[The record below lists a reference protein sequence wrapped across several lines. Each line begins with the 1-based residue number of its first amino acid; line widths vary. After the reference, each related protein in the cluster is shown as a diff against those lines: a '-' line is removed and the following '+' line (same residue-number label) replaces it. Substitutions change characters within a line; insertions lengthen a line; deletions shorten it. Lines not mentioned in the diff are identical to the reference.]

1 MVLCHW
7 ENMFA
12 QRIPTR
18 VSVAGTA
25 VIAGQEQS
33 FFILIVLIF
42 CPLIYMC
49 NKASIFVFLYL
60 LLKNLTLVCFFFP
73 LFFWNVSLGQV
84 SHLLSF
90 TFLSPTKIN
99 MTVAN
104 AKSGSGKLLWGVGWG
119 WDGVSLS
126 TISNQLIAAVW
137 CVKPFFMVDCPEIF
151 VWVCLLLLVKVHVYI
166 NMKFRNC
173 ISFFFFNT
181 LQLVICKNHEAK
193 FCRLWAALIYQPLCS
208 FFLSELSLHSQS

>member
-1 MVLCHW
+1 
-7 ENMFA
+7 
-12 QRIPTR
+12 
-18 VSVAGTA
+18 
-25 VIAGQEQS
+25 
-33 FFILIVLIF
+33 
-42 CPLIYMC
+42 
-49 NKASIFVFLYL
+49 
-60 LLKNLTLVCFFFP
+60 
-73 LFFWNVSLGQV
+73 
-84 SHLLSF
+84 
-90 TFLSPTKIN
+90 

-173 ISFFFFNT
+173 IS
-181 LQLVICKNHEAK
+181 L
-193 FCRLWAALIYQPLCS
+193 
-208 FFLSELSLHSQS
+208 FFLTHYSWWFAKIMRLNSVGCGLH